1 MKYIYFNI
9 IALAL
14 ILKAMSID
22 SSAQPALEPV
32 RVAVVTEGH
41 SFDRD
46 AFTQMFDSLEH
57 ITWKEH
63 KNPDAQKLLKPE
75 NSQNYDVLVFYDTWN
90 EITDDLKKD
99 YLNLVKRGKPVLFL
113 HHGICS
119 YSEWPEFSQV
129 VGSKYLFK
137 KETIEGEEYKP
148 STYHEDVEISVQVA
162 DKNHFIT
169 RGISD
174 FVIHDEVYGG
184 LWQSDGV
191 HTLLETKHR
200 DSSPKLL
207 YTHLY
212 EGTRIVTMIPGHGAG
227 AMGDPNYRRVLG
239 RSLLWLAGKENQ
251 FGEESGIVLAYVTSW
266 SRIMPDPNMVT
277 HINYAFGHVNKT
289 FNGVRIDNPDRLRAI
304 VELKKQKPALK
315 VMLSIGGWGSGNF
328 SEMAASSEN
337 RIAFASDCLKVV
349 ETFGL
354 DGIDLDWEYPTS
366 KAANI
371 SASADDTDNFTLLM
385 KEIRKA
391 IGKDKLLTFAS
402 PAGAGYVDFKALE
415 PIVDFV
421 NVMTYDMGN
430 PPKHHASLYR
440 SEHVGWICAQEGVDK
455 HIEAGIPA
463 HKLTLGMPFYGRGT
477 DGIGGY
483 ITYGKILELGEAYT
497 RSWDAK
503 AMVPYLTDK
512 EGKLVCTYED
522 PSSISIKCDYIRKRG
537 LLGAMY
543 WEYGCDDEEGSLR
556 RAVYQGLKGIN
567 DKLD

>member
-1 MKYIYFNI
+1 MKYIYTNI
-9 IALAL
+9 IMLSL
-14 ILKAMSID
+14 ILKIMSFD
-22 SSAQPALEPV
+22 SLAQHAPEPV
-32 RVAVVTEGH
+32 RVAVITEGH

-63 KNPDAQKLLKPE
+63 KNPDAQKLFKPE
-75 NSQNYDVLVFYDTWN
+75 NSRNYDVLVFYDTWN
-90 EITDDLKKD
+90 EITDDLKKE
-99 YLNLVKRGKPVLFL
+99 YLDLVKGGKPVLFL

-119 YSEWPEFSQV
+119 YPEWPEFGKV

-137 KETIEGEEYKP
+137 DETIGGTEYKP
-148 STYHEDVEISVQVA
+148 STYHEDVEIPVQVT
-162 DKNHFIT
+162 DKDHFIT
-169 RGISD
+169 QGISD

-191 HTLLETKHR
+191 HSLLETKR
-200 DSSPKLL
+200 PDSSPKLL

-212 EGTRIVTMIPGHGAG
+212 KGTRIVTMIPGHGAG
-227 AMGDPNYRRVLG
+227 AMGDTNYRRILG
-239 RSLLWLAGKENQ
+239 RSLLWLAGKENLS
-251 FGEESGIVLAYVTSW
+251 GDYSGIVLAYVTSW

-304 VELKKQKPALK
+304 VELKKQKPTLK

-328 SEMAASSEN
+328 SEMAASGEN
-337 RIAFASDCLKVV
+337 RIAFASDCLGIIN
-349 ETFGL
+349 TFGL

-391 IGKDKLLTFAS
+391 IGKEKLLTFAS

-430 PPKHHASLYR
+430 PPKHHAPLYR
-440 SEHVGWICAQEGVDK
+440 SEQVGWICAQEGIDK
-455 HIEAGIPA
+455 HIKAGIPA

-477 DGIGGY
+477 DKIGGY
-483 ITYGKILELGEAYT
+483 IAYGKILDLDEYYT

-503 AMVPYLTDK
+503 AMVPYLADK
-512 EGKLVCTYED
+512 EGKLVCTYEN
-522 PSSISIKCDYIRKRG
+522 PSSISIKCDYIKKRG

-556 RAVYQGLKGIN
+556 RAVYQGLKGIKN
-567 DKLD
+567 K

>member
-1 MKYIYFNI
+1 MKYIYINI
-9 IALAL
+9 IMLSL
-14 ILKAMSID
+14 ILKIMSFE
-22 SSAQPALEPV
+22 SLAQHAPEPV
-32 RVAVVTEGH
+32 RVAVITEGH

-63 KNPDAQKLLKPE
+63 KNPDAQKLFKPE
-75 NSQNYDVLVFYDTWN
+75 NARNYDVLVFYDTWN
-90 EITDDLKKD
+90 EITDDIKKE
-99 YLNLVKRGKPVLFL
+99 YLDLVKGGKPVLFL

-119 YSEWPEFSQV
+119 YPEWPEFSKMA
-129 VGSKYLFK
+129 GSKYLFK
-137 KETIEGEEYKP
+137 NETIEEIEYKT
-148 STYHEDVEISVQVA
+148 STYHEDVEIPVQVA

-169 RGISD
+169 QGISD

-184 LWQSDGV
+184 LWHSDGV
-191 HTLLETKHR
+191 HSLLETKR
-200 DSSPKLL
+200 TDSSPKLL

-227 AMGDPNYRRVLG
+227 AMGNPNYRKILG
-239 RSLLWLAGKENQ
+239 RSLLWLAGKENLSSDY
-251 FGEESGIVLAYVTSW
+251 SGIVLAYVTSW

-304 VELKKQKPALK
+304 VELKKQKPSLK

-328 SEMAASSEN
+328 SEMAASGEN
-337 RIAFASDCLKVV
+337 RTAFAADCLAIIN
-349 ETFGL
+349 TFGL

-371 SASADDTDNFTLLM
+371 SASSDDTENFTLLM

-402 PAGAGYVDFKALE
+402 PAGAGYVDFKELE

-430 PPKHHASLYR
+430 PPKHHAALYR
-440 SEHVGWICAQEGVDK
+440 SEHVGWICAQEGIDK

-463 HKLTLGMPFYGRGT
+463 HKLTVGMPFYGRGT
-477 DGIGGY
+477 DEIGGY
-483 ITYGKILELGEAYT
+483 LAYGKILELDESYT

-556 RAVYQGLKGIN
+556 RAVYQSLKGIKN
-567 DKLD
+567 K

>member
-1 MKYIYFNI
+1 MKYIYINI
-9 IALAL
+9 IMLSL
-14 ILKAMSID
+14 ILKIMSFE
-22 SSAQPALEPV
+22 SLAQHAPEPV
-32 RVAVVTEGH
+32 RVAVITEGH

-63 KNPDAQKLLKPE
+63 KNPDAQKLFKPE
-75 NSQNYDVLVFYDTWN
+75 NARNYDVLVFYDTWN
-90 EITDDLKKD
+90 EITDDLKKE
-99 YLNLVKRGKPVLFL
+99 YLDLVKGGKPVLFL

-119 YSEWPEFSQV
+119 YPEWPEFSKM

-137 KETIEGEEYKP
+137 DEKIEGTEYKP
-148 STYHEDVEISVQVA
+148 STYHEDVEIPVQIT

-169 RGISD
+169 QGISD
-174 FVIHDEVYGG
+174 FVIHDEVYGD

-191 HTLLETKHR
+191 HSLLETKR
-200 DSSPKLL
+200 TDSSPKLL

-227 AMGDPNYRRVLG
+227 AMGNPDYRKILG
-239 RSLLWLAGKENQ
+239 RSLLWLAGKENLSSDY
-251 FGEESGIVLAYVTSW
+251 SGIVLAYVTSW

-289 FNGVRIDNPDRLRAI
+289 FNGVRIDNPDRLGAI
-304 VELKKQKPALK
+304 VELKKQKPTLK

-328 SEMAASSEN
+328 SEMAASGET
-337 RIAFASDCLKVV
+337 RTAFAADCLRIIN
-349 ETFGL
+349 TFGL

-391 IGKDKLLTFAS
+391 IGKDNLLTFAS
-402 PAGAGYVDFKALE
+402 SAGAGYVDFKALE

-421 NVMTYDMGN
+421 NIMTYDMGN
-430 PPKHHASLYR
+430 PPKHHAALYR
-440 SEHVGWICAQEGVDK
+440 SEHVGWICAQEGIDK

-463 HKLTLGMPFYGRGT
+463 YKLTMGMPFYGRGT
-477 DGIGGY
+477 DKIGGY
-483 ITYGKILELGEAYT
+483 LAYGKILELDEFYT

-556 RAVYQGLKGIN
+556 RAVYQSLKGIKN
-567 DKLD
+567 K